1 MPDIGSIFGGG
12 ALQNVFNSPWLNPML
27 WVVIVLVIVGFAF
40 AVVKLR
46 RRRKLQYP
54 AAEIVDLGAGK
65 FSVNFLGS
73 HGAGWFGKNRKLF
86 GLWDSGPNEVM
97 RIKDMSI
104 VEQFSEVD
112 YQEVN
117 GLRGVVFYRHPQT
130 KNLLPISKFDISNK
144 ELLNTLAPV
153 EFTETVVDVIKAN
166 ENETKDQWE
175 KWGPILAIGLI
186 IVFAVIALIVV
197 SQTFKHSVTEAK
209 DLVLAAGNTCLEGAK
224 QVCSQFGL
232 PASPTAP

>member
-1 MPDIGSIFGGG
+1 MPDLGFLGINGLSG
-12 ALQNVFNSPWLNPML
+12 VFNSPWLNPLL
-27 WVVIVLVIVGFAF
+27 WVVIIVVLVVFAF

-54 AAEIVDLGAGK
+54 AAEVVDLGAGK
-65 FSVNFLGS
+65 FSINFLGN
-73 HGAGWFGKNRKLF
+73 HGAGWFGKKRMLF
-86 GLWDSGPNEVM
+86 GLWDTGPNEVM

-117 GLRGVVFYRHPQT
+117 GRRGVVFYRHPQT

-144 ELLNTLAPV
+144 ELLNTLAPI
-153 EFTETVVDVIKAN
+153 EFLETANDVIKAN

-175 KWGPILAIGLI
+175 KWGPILAIGVI
-186 IVFAVIALIVV
+186 VVFAVIALIVI

-232 PASPTAP
+232 PAGGAP